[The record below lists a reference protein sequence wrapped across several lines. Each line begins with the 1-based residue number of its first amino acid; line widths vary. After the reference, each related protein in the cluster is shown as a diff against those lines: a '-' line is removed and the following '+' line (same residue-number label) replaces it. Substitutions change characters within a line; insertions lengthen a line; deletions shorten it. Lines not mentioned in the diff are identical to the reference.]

1 MTQSFFQ
8 GVYRNW
14 IWIGAP
20 LILISAAALGFLIVG
35 TVKMVRKAQLFRVP
49 LVERQEVRFGE
60 TERVVLSMEGPRF
73 STRFKNLA
81 YELRAEDGTRVEGR
95 PVLFRARTTA
105 VSTARMEILTYD
117 IPRPGRYVLRI
128 GGLGAAQAADARHA
142 IVFGRPH
149 LGRTAAHIL
158 GIILS
163 AGVFIT
169 SLVFFLL
176 RLLETGPGA

>member
-8 GVYRNW
+8 SVYKYW

-20 LILISAAALGFLIVG
+20 LILISAVALGLVIAS
-35 TVKMVRKAQLFRVP
+35 TVSMVRKAQLFRVP

-60 TERVVLSMEGPRF
+60 AERVVLSMEGPRF
-73 STRFKNLA
+73 STRFRNLA
-81 YELRAEDGTRVEGR
+81 YELRADDGTRVEGR

-105 VSTARMEILTYD
+105 VSTARMEILTYG

-128 GGLGAAQAADARHA
+128 QGLGAVQAADARHA

-149 LGRTAAHIL
+149 LGRTVAHIL
-158 GIILS
+158 GMILS
-163 AGVFIT
+163 AGVFIV
-169 SLVFFLL
+169 SLVFFVL
-176 RLLETGPGA
+176 RLLETRPGA